1 MTDVTR
7 DDSGVDLTTW
17 RKLLSDWGRSGCLRP
32 DAKKD
37 SRAEHL
43 ASLRAE
49 LAADAAESFVPP
61 TGPLGDFKIVREIGR
76 GGMGIVYEAHQLSVD
91 RRVAL
96 KLLPATDWLD
106 PQRIERF
113 GAEARAA
120 AALHHTN
127 IVPVFSQGHEQG
139 VHYLAMQFID
149 GISLDQLED
158 QDPRDMSRPTPET
171 EQAVA
176 DIGRQ
181 AAEALE
187 YAHRQGVIHR
197 DVKPGNLLL
206 DRYGTVWLSDFGLAR
221 SPEADDLTA
230 TGAIL
235 GTHRYMAPECFRGEA
250 DARSDVYSLGAT
262 LFELLAHQPVF
273 DSDDNPWERQPRSLG
288 TALPGISRDL
298 QTIIDRALDPDP
310 DCRYQS
316 AEALSKDLSRFLAG
330 EPIHARRIGWCGRT
344 ARWCQRNPAL
354 AGMTSLVALL
364 LVALTIGSI
373 AAADHFRRQARH
385 ARSLV
390 KSREMAHRA
399 RQIGFTREQTVRA
412 EAESLKRQSER
423 DARRAEALT
432 RFLVSEVIRDLRPDR
447 RRGRPISP
455 RSILD
460 HAATRV
466 EATFADQPATAA
478 SIQLSLGE
486 SYDALGLHSQAVEQ
500 LKRAVKN
507 RSHELGKS
515 HGDTLAATS
524 QLATALAHCGH
535 FSQALELHQK
545 AYEGLRDDC
554 LADDQLVLMARHNLG
569 LCLLNMCRYEEALL
583 HYQRVLAD
591 RVRINGSD
599 HPQTLRTM
607 NNLVLCLKRLGRLE
621 EALPL
626 SQQTLAMRKRT
637 LGDTHPDTLSAMHNH
652 AQMLGLLKRQEEAQ
666 SLYEQT
672 LEIKRRMLGPEHPR
686 TLNTLHNLANTHYR
700 QGRFQ
705 EAERINR
712 NVIAIRLRVLGAHH
726 PSTLR
731 TQANLGRT
739 LMKQRRLAEAEV
751 QLQETWT
758 AQAQYRGQSHSDT
771 LSTQRA
777 LARCRDLTHHQAQTM
792 FVGAR
797 DNETDT
803 DREIR
808 KTSGISKKRASH
820 P

>member
-1 MTDVTR
+1 MTNVTR
-7 DDSGVDLTTW
+7 NDSGVDLTTW
-17 RKLLSDWGRSGCLRP
+17 RELLSDWGRSGCSRP
-32 DAKKD
+32 ELDTD
-37 SRAEHL
+37 SRAEQL

-61 TGPLGDFKIVREIGR
+61 TGPLGDFQIIREIGR

-96 KLLPATDWLD
+96 KLLPANDWLD
-106 PQRIERF
+106 PQRIDRF

-149 GISLDQLED
+149 GISLDQLEE
-158 QDPRDMSRPTPET
+158 QAHQTTSRPNIDT

-187 YAHRQGVIHR
+187 YAHRQEVIHR

-206 DRYGTVWLSDFGLAR
+206 DRHGTVWLSDFGLAR
-221 SPEADDLTA
+221 SPEAGDLTA

-235 GTHRYMAPECFRGEA
+235 GTHRYMAPECFRGDA
-250 DARSDVYSLGAT
+250 DARSDIYSLGAT
-262 LFELLAHQPVF
+262 LFELLAHQPAY
-273 DSDDNPWERQPRSLG
+273 DSDDNPWERQNQSLQ
-288 TALPGISRDL
+288 TLIPGISRDL
-298 QTIIDRALDPDP
+298 QTIIERALDPDP
-310 DCRYQS
+310 DRRYQS
-316 AEALSKDLSRFLAG
+316 ADALSKDLARFLAG
-330 EPIHARRIGWCGRT
+330 EPIHARRIGWYERT

-354 AGMTSLVALL
+354 AGMTSLAALL

-373 AAADHFRRQARH
+373 ATADHFRRQAQH

-390 KSREMAHRA
+390 QSREMAQRA
-399 RQIGFTREQTVRA
+399 RQIGLGREQTVRA
-412 EAESLKRQSER
+412 EAESLKQQSER

-447 RRGRPISP
+447 RLGRPISP

-466 EATFADQPATAA
+466 ETTFVDQPATAA

-507 RSHELGKS
+507 RRDQLGE
-515 HGDTLAATS
+515 HHCDTLAATS
-524 QLATALAHCGH
+524 QLATALTHCGS
-535 FSQALELHQK
+535 FTQALELHQQ
-545 AYEGLRDDC
+545 AYDGLKDDC
-554 LADDQLVLMARHNLG
+554 RSGDQAVLMARHNLG
-569 LCLLNMCRYEEALL
+569 MCLLEMCRFEEALV
-583 HYQRVLAD
+583 HYQRVLTD
-591 RVRINGSD
+591 RTRIDGPD
-599 HPQTLRTM
+599 HPRTLRTM

-626 SQQTLAMRKRT
+626 SQRTLAVRKRT
-637 LGDTHPDTLSAMHNH
+637 LGETHPDTLSAMHNH
-652 AQMLGLLKRQEEAQ
+652 AQMLGLMKRQAEAQ
-666 SLYEQT
+666 VLYEQT
-672 LEIKRRMLGPEHPR
+672 LAIKRRMLGPEHPR
-686 TLNTLHNLANTHYR
+686 TLNTLHNLGSTHFR
-700 QGRFQ
+700 QGRFE

-712 NVIAIRLRVLGAHH
+712 NVLEIRRRVLGVRH

-739 LMKQRRLAEAEV
+739 LMKQQRLAEAEI
-751 QLQETWT
+751 QLQETWKL
-758 AQAQYRGQSHSDT
+758 QASQRGESHSDT

-777 LARCRDLTHHQAQTM
+777 LTRCRVLVNRQPKTM

-797 DNETDT
+797 GDETGSVGAI
-803 DREIR
+803 RE
-808 KTSGISKKRASH
+808 
-820 P
+820 